1 MQHRIHICLQQTTDL
16 RQLCPE
22 CIGQRKV
29 RRWRDRRKILRKNH
43 RAHMGYELLELFY
56 CWYVHNT
63 DKYRSPV
70 SGSRATI
77 ILPLFSELMVYH
89 LSSSARKS
97 RKSTTF
103 FSYTQTIPNFF
114 SEQFTNLALLFAHV
128 EKLQY
133 LCATIAHSKQ
143 KTQNIITNIQY
154 ESKQQ
159 ICHHHQPRVR

>member
-1 MQHRIHICLQQTTDL
+1 MQHRIHICLQQATDL

-70 SGSRATI
+70 SGRRATI

-89 LSSSARKS
+89 LLTVNCVCIQNRAKVQLFFHIRKQFQTFLSFSPNNSLILHFYLHMSKNCSTFARQS
-97 RKSTTF
+97 RTANKT
-103 FSYTQTIPNFF
+103 
-114 SEQFTNLALLFAHV
+114 
-128 EKLQY
+128 
-133 LCATIAHSKQ
+133 AT
-143 KTQNIITNIQY
+143 
-154 ESKQQ
+154 
-159 ICHHHQPRVR
+159 